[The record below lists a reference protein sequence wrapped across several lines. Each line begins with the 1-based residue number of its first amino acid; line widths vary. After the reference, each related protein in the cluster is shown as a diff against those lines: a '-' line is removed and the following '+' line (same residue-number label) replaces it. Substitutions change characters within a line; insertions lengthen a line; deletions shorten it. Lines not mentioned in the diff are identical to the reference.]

1 MLKSRQSKGKDVT
14 KKRMWWRRDDVGRG
28 LRPCR
33 SPHNTIFTTHAIW
46 FFTTLS
52 GWFHQVF
59 SYEWW
64 EKLLHHDRDNDH
76 FHRCTAFCRSSSTV
90 SEHSKLREF
99 VFPWQTAMY
108 WICGTT
114 TSSSAPLWAAPCAQ
128 WRTRLLRQRSRLVR
142 CFHLA
147 SFRVRFS
154 ICALRSF
161 PHFIISC

>member
-1 MLKSRQSKGKDVT
+1 MERKRCY
-14 KKRMWWRRDDVGRG
+14 KKRMWWRRDDFWWG
-28 LRPCR
+28 LRPCG
-33 SPHNTIFTTHAIW
+33 SSHKTCLTEHAVW

-59 SYEWW
+59 FLWVVGKSFRIKTGTLTTLSAYCI
-64 EKLLHHDRDNDH
+64 LHTLNSGNLSFNDK
-76 FHRCTAFCRSSSTV
+76 RQCTESVA
-90 SEHSKLREF
+90 LRQ
-99 VFPWQTAMY
+99 VL
-108 WICGTT
+108 
-114 TSSSAPLWAAPCAQ
+114 APPWAAPCAQ
-128 WRTRLLRQRSRLVR
+128 WRTRLLRLRSRLVR